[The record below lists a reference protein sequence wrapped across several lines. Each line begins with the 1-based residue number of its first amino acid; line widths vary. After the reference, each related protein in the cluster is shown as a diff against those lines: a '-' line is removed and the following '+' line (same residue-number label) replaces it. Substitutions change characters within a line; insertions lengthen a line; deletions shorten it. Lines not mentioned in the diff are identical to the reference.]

1 MGNILKKIRQAV
13 LSLKMNFN
21 SLIRFHAFTGNNYMS
36 SFYRKGKI
44 LQGSSTFQIT
54 FAILGN
60 DLNISDDLL
69 TKLE

>member
-1 MGNILKKIRQAV
+1 MGNIFKKIRQAV

-36 SFYRKGKI
+36 LFYRKGKI

-54 FAILGN
+54 FATLGN

-69 TKLE
+69 IKLE